1 MKVYQS
7 KEIRNIAL
15 VGSAGS
21 GKTTLAEA
29 MLFTA
34 GTINRRGDI
43 ESNNTASDYREIEH
57 EQGRSVYSTVLYAEY
72 QNNKINIIDTPG
84 LDDFNGQVVGGLSVS
99 DGSLL
104 LINAQQSI
112 EVGTELACRITE
124 REHKPMLIVINQL
137 EHEKANFDKCLEDLK
152 SKFGTKAVVTQYPLE
167 TGLGFKAI
175 VDILKMKLYE
185 YKDESGNA
193 EIKDIPA
200 SEMDKATGYHGA
212 LVEAAAESDEALME
226 QFFET
231 GELTEEQIVE
241 GVRKSIASRSM
252 FPILCV
258 SAKKDIGVPR
268 LMEIINTCAPCPT
281 IVPAP
286 KDTEGKEHA
295 ISTSGP
301 TSLFVF
307 KTSIE
312 EHIGEVCYFK
322 VITGSVKEGTDLI
335 NRRTSNRE
343 RFTQMFLVAGKTR
356 VKATEISAGDIGAVV
371 KLRECKTDDTF
382 SEKDADWIY
391 EHIKF
396 PAPKYRTAVKAVSEG
411 DDEKLAEVINRISSE
426 DPTIIM
432 EMSKELRQMIV
443 HGQGE
448 FHLNTM
454 KWQVEKLFKIPIEF
468 IAPKIPYRE
477 TITKAAQ
484 ADFRHKKQ
492 SGGAGQ
498 FGEVHLVVE
507 PYTEGMPDPKAFNLN
522 GKDIAVSVRGID
534 EHKLAWGGK
543 LVFVNSIVGGSID
556 ARFLPAILK
565 GIMERMERGPLTG
578 SYARDIRVIVYD
590 GKMHPVDS
598 NEISFKLAGSKAFS
612 EAFRNAGP
620 KIMEPIYR
628 VEVLVPAEHM
638 GDVMG
643 DLQTRRAMIEGMN
656 SEGTH
661 EKITA
666 RVPLAEMNKYSTALS
681 SISSGKA
688 MYSMEFLEYAPVP
701 SDIQDKL
708 LKAYAEEEEE
718 D

>member
-1 MKVYQS
+1 MKVYQPN
-7 KEIRNIAL
+7 EIKNIAL
-15 VGSAGS
+15 VGSSGA

-29 MLFTA
+29 MLFT
-34 GTINRRGDI
+34 GGLISRRGDI
-43 ESNNTASDYREIEH
+43 ESNNTVSDYREIEH
-57 EQGRSVYSTVLYAEY
+57 EQGRSVYSTVLYTEY
-72 QNNKINIIDTPG
+72 QNKKINIIDAPG
-84 LDDFNGQVVGGLSVS
+84 LDDFNGQVVGSLSVS
-99 DGSLL
+99 DSSLL
-104 LINAQQSI
+104 LINSQQGI

-124 REHKPMLIVINQL
+124 RQNKPMIIVINQL
-137 EHEKANFDKCLEDLK
+137 DHEKANFDKCIDDLRH
-152 SKFGTKAVVTQYPLE
+152 KFGSKAVITQYPLE
-167 TGLGFKAI
+167 TGIGFKSIIDI
-175 VDILKMKLYE
+175 VSMKLLE
-185 YKDESGNA
+185 FKPDGGSA
-193 EIKDIPA
+193 AIKDIPA
-200 SEMDKATGYHGA
+200 AEVDKATQYHNA
-212 LVEAAAESDEALME
+212 LVEAAAENDEALME

-231 GELTEEQIVE
+231 GQLSEEQIIT
-241 GVRKSIASRSM
+241 GIQKGIAGRSM
-252 FPILCV
+252 FPVMCV
-258 SAKKDIGVPR
+258 SSKKDIGLTR
-268 LMEIINTCAPCPT
+268 LMDFIISCAPSPLD
-281 IVPAP
+281 VAAP
-286 KDTEGKEHA
+286 HDTEGNSHA
-295 ISTSGP
+295 INSGGP
-301 TSLFVF
+301 ASLFVF

-312 EHIGEVCYFK
+312 EHIGEVCFFK
-322 VITGSVKEGTDLI
+322 VMTGTVKEGMDMI
-335 NRRTSNRE
+335 NRRTLNKE
-343 RFTQMFLVAGKTR
+343 RFTQMFFVAGKTR
-356 VKATEISAGDIGAVV
+356 TKASEITAGDIGAVV
-371 KLRECKTDDTF
+371 KLKDSKTNDTF
-382 SEKDADWIY
+382 SEKDADRRYAAIS
-391 EHIKF
+391 F
-396 PAPKYRTAVKAVSEG
+396 PAPKFRTAVKAASES
-411 DDEKLAEVINRISSE
+411 DEEKLAETINRISSE

-454 KWQVEKLFKIPIEF
+454 KWQIEKLFKIPIEF

-484 ADFRHKKQ
+484 ADYRHKKQ

-507 PYTEGMPDPKAFNLN
+507 PYFDGMPEPKSFSLN
-522 GKDIAVSVRGID
+522 GKDIAVSIRGMD
-534 EHKLAWGGK
+534 EHKLPWGGK

-620 KIMEPIYR
+620 KIMEPVYR
-628 VEVLVPAEHM
+628 VEVLVPSEYM

-656 SEGTH
+656 NEGAH
-661 EKITA
+661 ERITA

-688 MYSMEFLEYAPVP
+688 MYSMEFIEYAPVP
-701 SDIQDKL
+701 GDIQDKL
-708 LKAYAEEEEE
+708 LKAYTEEEEE
-718 D
+718 

>member
-1 MKVYQS
+1 MCS
-7 KEIRNIAL
+7 
-15 VGSAGS
+15 
-21 GKTTLAEA
+21 
-29 MLFTA
+29 
-34 GTINRRGDI
+34 
-43 ESNNTASDYREIEH
+43 
-57 EQGRSVYSTVLYAEY
+57 
-72 QNNKINIIDTPG
+72 
-84 LDDFNGQVVGGLSVS
+84 
-99 DGSLL
+99 
-104 LINAQQSI
+104 
-112 EVGTELACRITE
+112 
-124 REHKPMLIVINQL
+124 
-137 EHEKANFDKCLEDLK
+137 
-152 SKFGTKAVVTQYPLE
+152 
-167 TGLGFKAI
+167 
-175 VDILKMKLYE
+175 
-185 YKDESGNA
+185 
-193 EIKDIPA
+193 
-200 SEMDKATGYHGA
+200 
-212 LVEAAAESDEALME
+212 
-226 QFFET
+226 
-231 GELTEEQIVE
+231 
-241 GVRKSIASRSM
+241 
-252 FPILCV
+252 
-258 SAKKDIGVPR
+258 
-268 LMEIINTCAPCPT
+268 CPT
-281 IVPAP
+281 DVPAP

-295 ISTSGP
+295 ISSSGP
-301 TSLFVF
+301 VSLFVF
-307 KTSIE
+307 KTSFE

-335 NRRTSNRE
+335 NRRSSNKE
-343 RFTQMFLVAGKTR
+343 RFTQLFFVAGKSRDKT
-356 VKATEISAGDIGAVV
+356 TEISAGDIGAVV

-656 SEGTH
+656 SEGSH

-688 MYSMEFLEYAPVP
+688 MY
-701 SDIQDKL
+701 
-708 LKAYAEEEEE
+708 
-718 D
+718 